1 MLTWSWTYDD
11 LQWFQSFAADS
22 QLDGRGESNPSR
34 GEVLVKLLRTG
45 ATMFA
50 MDMSMRLRIVHLI
63 HINTRKCGFH
73 KQWQE

>member
-34 GEVLVKLLRTG
+34 HELLVKLLRTG
-45 ATMFA
+45 VTTFA
-50 MDMSMRLRIVHLI
+50 MDMSTRLRVVQLI
-63 HINTRKCGFH
+63 HSNTRKCGFYE
-73 KQWQE
+73 Q